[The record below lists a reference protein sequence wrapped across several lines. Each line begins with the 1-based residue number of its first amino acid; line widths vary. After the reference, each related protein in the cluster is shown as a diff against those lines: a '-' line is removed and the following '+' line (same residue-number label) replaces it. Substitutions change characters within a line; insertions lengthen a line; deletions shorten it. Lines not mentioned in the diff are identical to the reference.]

1 MYVANQ
7 SKMTDKELSDAIQE
21 VLKNMS
27 DDSIICETHKCF
39 CCGQIGFV
47 VVRSDDFNKYADGA
61 LIQEAFPE
69 MPMDRREQLIS
80 GTHPE
85 CWDKMMK
92 GDEDE

>member
-7 SKMTDKELSDAIQE
+7 SKMSDKELNDAVQE
-21 VLKNMS
+21 VLKNTS
-27 DDSIICETHKCF
+27 KDNIVVYTRKCF
-39 CCGQIGFV
+39 HCSQTGFV
-47 VVRSDDFNKYADGA
+47 VVKSDDLDKYSDGA

-69 MPMDRREQLIS
+69 MPMDRREQIIS
-80 GTHPE
+80 GIHPE